1 VHLSTTTSFLLV
13 RFHFRSTCVM
23 RYAIGI
29 GMKTSLPLH
38 AITTTHGN
46 VPVDYV
52 DINIRKILYYLS
64 RVDGKLAQ
72 CVNGIELFSG
82 AQRPLV
88 PVAGWKRN
96 ETWPGHGSDGLGDV
110 RDPAIPLPPPS
121 RDSSSGSESTSGSHF
136 EFSTEHAASA
146 LVRLARQ
153 SPGEIRLVAVGPLT
167 NVALALG
174 LDPSFLH
181 NLHSLVIMGGT
192 TASIGNVTPAAEFN
206 FHCDPEAAH
215 VVLEAGAA
223 LDAPEKVMLVP
234 WEPCVA
240 TSLSWQQF
248 DSIFPKDADA
258 DKLSVAH
265 FIKRFIGPYEMQS
278 RTGGDSAGD
287 ENATSESVSGMD
299 HRFAPCDAYAVA
311 VAMWPDEIIDHAK
324 ADCLVKLA
332 AYVELQ
338 GRTRGGCFF
347 DWYRGSSRSPLNV
360 QLVKKMNADSFYEKL
375 KGALADQ

>member
-1 VHLSTTTSFLLV
+1 MCISRPLPPSYLSIFIVVL
-13 RFHFRSTCVM
+13 H
-23 RYAIGI
+23 AIGI
-29 GMKTSLPLH
+29 GTKASLPLH

-52 DINIRKILYYLS
+52 DTNIRKILFYLS
-64 RVDGKLAQ
+64 RVDEKLAQ
-72 CVNGIELFSG
+72 CVNGIKLFSG

-88 PVAGWKRN
+88 PVTGWKRN

-110 RDPAIPLPPPS
+110 CDPAIPLPPPS
-121 RDSSSGSESTSGSHF
+121 RGFSSGSESTSASHF

-192 TASIGNVTPAAEFN
+192 TSSIGNITPAAEFN

-223 LDAPEKVMLVP
+223 LDAQEKVMLVA

-265 FIKRFIGPYEMQS
+265 FIKRFIGPYEEQC
-278 RTGGDSAGD
+278 RTGGDSAD
-287 ENATSESVSGMD
+287 DKNATSESVAGMD

-324 ADCLVKLA
+324 ADCLVELA

-347 DWYRGSSRSPLNV
+347 DWYRGSSRNPLNV
-360 QLVKKMNADSFYEKL
+360 QVVKKMNADIFYEKL
-375 KGALADQ
+375 KGALVDQ